1 MNSNGVSPRERLFT
15 VLDFKEPDR
24 VPVTVRSVKPMEYLW
39 ANQDERLEVL
49 LGLGVDEPV
58 RVVPRFPRHPEVSVR
73 SWTEEADPYPIRH
86 TEFETPAGTLH
97 VSARQTPDWSPED
110 IPLFSDHIWSRGVE
124 YLIKK
129 RDDLPALEYVLC
141 EPRDA
146 DITGFLEQA
155 KAARKKADEHGTWL
169 QSSFHGGAIE
179 TMSLLG
185 SKNMMFLLHDDREL
199 VEATLDCVS
208 RWGDRLLEV
217 ILDAAVDVV
226 YRSGCY
232 ETIDFWSPAQ
242 VRELFMPI
250 LARQTAMCHQ
260 AGVRMHHFIETG
272 GMPFLEDYAEIGID
286 IFSALDDN
294 GTNPMDLA
302 ECKRVLGGRV
312 CLWGGV
318 DPREA
323 FERGSTEDVRR
334 EVLRV
339 LRIMAPGGGYVLST
353 TGSFQEMA
361 KEENVRA
368 YIEAGKEL
376 GEYPLSLPA
385 D

>member
-1 MNSNGVSPRERLFT
+1 MNSNGMSPRERLFT
-15 VLDFKEPDR
+15 VLDFKDPDR

-58 RVVPRFPRHPEVSVR
+58 RVAPRFPPHPEVSVR
-73 SWTEEADPYPIRH
+73 SWTEEAEPYPVRH

-97 VSARQTPDWSPED
+97 VSARQTPDWSPKD

-124 YLIKK
+124 YLINS

-141 EPRDA
+141 EPRDD

-155 KAARKKADEHGTWL
+155 KAARKQADEHRTWL

-217 ILDAAVDVV
+217 ILDAGVDVV

-242 VRELFMPI
+242 VRQLFMPI
-250 LARQTAMCHQ
+250 LARQTAMCRQ

-294 GTNPMDLA
+294 GTNSMDLA

-353 TGSFQEMA
+353 TGSFQETA